1 MPSKCHKRSASR
13 KKKGKEEERCGKS
26 IKKIKEQKGGEIDVG

>member
-1 MPSKCHKRSASR
+1 MPQKKCLE